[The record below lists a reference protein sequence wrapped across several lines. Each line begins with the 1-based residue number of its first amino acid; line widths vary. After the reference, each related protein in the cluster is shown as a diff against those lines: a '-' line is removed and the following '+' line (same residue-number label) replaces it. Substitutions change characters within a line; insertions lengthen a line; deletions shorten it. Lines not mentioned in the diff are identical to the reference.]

1 VVAIATNNPN
11 VRLCALAVKSQQRV
25 AAGIWE
31 YQIDAGFGNGGA
43 VAVSGGTARLIAVP
57 PLLSIVNA
65 EIRFG
70 ALQAGESGRSVNAV
84 VLRSKGPLSAAF
96 FQAAIGFKWAIAV
109 K

>member
-1 VVAIATNNPN
+1 M
-11 VRLCALAVKSQQRV
+11 CALTVKSQQLV
-25 AAGIWE
+25 APGTWE
-31 YQIDAGFGNGGA
+31 YQIDAGFGNSGA
-43 VAVSGGTARLIAVP
+43 LAVSGGTARLIAVP

-65 EIRFG
+65 ELTFG
-70 ALQAGESGRSVNAV
+70 ALQAGEAGRSVNAV